1 MPCKAAWASEI
12 SAKIFK
18 QKADIL
24 VDYICIF
31 FHECIDQ
38 GNILFAL
45 KHANS
50 TPVCKKG
57 YRDSKGNYCP
67 VSVLP
72 IFSKIVEKLLYLQI
86 TFSMEQFLSK
96 YQCGFRKGSSA

>member
-1 MPCKAAWASEI
+1 M
-12 SAKIFK
+12 
-18 QKADIL
+18 
-24 VDYICIF
+24 F

-57 YRDSKGNYCP
+57 YRDSKGNYRP

-72 IFSKIVEKLLYLQI
+72 IFSRIVEKLLYLQI
-86 TFSMEQFLSK
+86 TFSVEQFLSK